1 MTINV
6 GINGF
11 GRIGRSTLSH
21 IIESARIDTPLLF
34 NAHHKTKIITEQLE
48 RINTESI
55 IVKTAID

>member
-21 IIESARIDTPLLF
+21 ITKARETTSMLQKLMQQALF
-34 NAHHKTKIITEQLE
+34 KQTRTFLNM
-48 RINTESI
+48 
-55 IVKTAID
+55 IVLMGDFQVK